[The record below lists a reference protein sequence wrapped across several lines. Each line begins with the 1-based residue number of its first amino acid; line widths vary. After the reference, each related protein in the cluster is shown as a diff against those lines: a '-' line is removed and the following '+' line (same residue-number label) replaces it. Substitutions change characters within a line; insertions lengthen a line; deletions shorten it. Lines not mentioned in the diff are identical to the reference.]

1 MYGMALAVLS
11 FALLVVTSSGAA
23 SQRPWIE
30 QISWRPRAY
39 LYHNFLSE
47 AEADHVVTL
56 AKPHITRS
64 SVLNDDDSVSDA
76 HEVRTSYGTFL
87 RSAQDEVISGI
98 EERVSRWVHL
108 PVSHMEDMQVL
119 KYVDG
124 QKYDAHWDER
134 AAEDGTP
141 VGGGSRRICTVLMYL
156 SDVEYGGETAFPGG
170 FWLDAAVQNRT
181 EFSACAAK
189 GPAALARKG
198 DAIMFW
204 DMKPDGVTLDRYSLH
219 TGCPVLAGEKW
230 SSTFWIHDNPF
241 RRSPGSL
248 LADIDSAPAPACEDQ
263 STTCATLL
271 AGREGAPCLE
281 DQAARCRRS
290 CGRCCQAGDVLCERR
305 AKRIVAN

>member
-1 MYGMALAVLS
+1 M
-11 FALLVVTSSGAA
+11 
-23 SQRPWIE
+23 
-30 QISWRPRAY
+30 
-39 LYHNFLSE
+39 
-47 AEADHVVTL
+47 
-56 AKPHITRS
+56 
-64 SVLNDDDSVSDA
+64 
-76 HEVRTSYGTFL
+76 
-87 RSAQDEVISGI
+87 
-98 EERVSRWVHL
+98 SRWVHL

-204 DMKPDGVTLDRYSLH
+204 DMKPDGT
-219 TGCPVLAGEKW
+219 CWIAGERMGRGKKVGPAQLEPHW
-230 SSTFWIHDNPF
+230 WW
-241 RRSPGSL
+241 PGV
-248 LADIDSAPAPACEDQ
+248 
-263 STTCATLL
+263 
-271 AGREGAPCLE
+271 
-281 DQAARCRRS
+281 
-290 CGRCCQAGDVLCERR
+290 CGQ
-305 AKRIVAN
+305 